1 MPMKKR
7 IGYDIDDILSL
18 VRLQRR
24 RPLARLAIPAAGLLV
39 LGVVIGGGAGLMLA
53 PLSGRRLRQEVVG
66 RMDRI
71 RERMMKSDHRKEAMN
86 VS

>member
-1 MPMKKR
+1 MKKR

-24 RPLARLAIPAAGLLV
+24 RPLARFAIPAAGLLV

>member
-1 MPMKKR
+1 MKKR